1 MEIRPYVVEQ
11 HFGSELVDIEVEIGF
26 METRLKT
33 NKMKEKRS
41 QTEHLLLVLH
51 FFVRLV
57 AKQTKGKMIVNVIKK
72 SQHSFYE
79 LFRSPFTFGI
89 YPQRCYKTADNSIF
103 STFKS
108 FMGVSNPYDPPR
120 RRPYD
125 PEIRQSF
132 K

>member
-1 MEIRPYVVEQ
+1 MESRPYVVQQ

-41 QTEHLLLVLH
+41 QTGLI
-51 FFVRLV
+51 FFVKLV
-57 AKQTKGKMIVNVIKK
+57 AKQTKGKMIVDVIKK

-89 YPQRCYKTADNSIF
+89 VPTEVLQD
-103 STFKS
+103 
-108 FMGVSNPYDPPR
+108 R
-120 RRPYD
+120 R
-125 PEIRQSF
+125 
-132 K
+132 